1 VIARAADAVRGPAF
15 GVETTLAALPPV
27 ALPATTIETTLA
39 TLFDNARQA
48 GAGTVRIDAATD
60 TAHLLLT
67 IRDDGPGI
75 APADAA
81 RLFEPFFTTRRGQ
94 GGTGLGLSIA
104 RSLLE
109 AGGGTIALEAAHP
122 TTFRVTLPLL

>member
-1 VIARAADAVRGPAF
+1 M
-15 GVETTLAALPPV
+15 
-27 ALPATTIETTLA
+27 
-39 TLFDNARQA
+39 
-48 GAGTVRIDAATD
+48 RIDASVDATQ
-60 TAHLLLT
+60 AVLT

-94 GGTGLGLSIA
+94 GGTGLGLPIA
-104 RSLLE
+104 SSLLE
-109 AGGGTIALEAAHP
+109 AGGGTITLVETHP